1 MLLNFNMLFQLVL
14 TKFFKSE
21 LVLCLLKFLHMI
33 KLCKEPFGFP
43 NTVHWIVIYLV
54 DSVPT
59 FKQLGPD
66 GQIGQSKKCQICLVS
81 LFCGLIYCCSRGS
94 LMFCSRSSLC
104 PSPFSTAT
112 CKLQRWKKVPGY
124 LPVFLILVIVVF
136 FLNLIKEN
144 NSQLKK
150 QLQNLEEALE
160 STRQSAKNEE
170 HKSNL
175 LIAEKVKKKSA
186 IFCCSFL

>member
-1 MLLNFNMLFQLVL
+1 MGGKSCFSHTSASNLRRPFQSPLLRYMAEILMLLNFNMLFQLVL

-66 GQIGQSKKCQICLVS
+66 G
-81 LFCGLIYCCSRGS
+81 
-94 LMFCSRSSLC
+94 
-104 PSPFSTAT
+104 
-112 CKLQRWKKVPGY
+112 
-124 LPVFLILVIVVF
+124 
-136 FLNLIKEN
+136 
-144 NSQLKK
+144 
-150 QLQNLEEALE
+150 
-160 STRQSAKNEE
+160 
-170 HKSNL
+170 
-175 LIAEKVKKKSA
+175 
-186 IFCCSFL
+186 

>member
-1 MLLNFNMLFQLVL
+1 MDLYGKLCKRDRVAKAVYLIQMLPTFGGRCNRYFWDIRLKILRLPNFNMLFQLVL

-66 GQIGQSKKCQICLVS
+66 G
-81 LFCGLIYCCSRGS
+81 
-94 LMFCSRSSLC
+94 
-104 PSPFSTAT
+104 
-112 CKLQRWKKVPGY
+112 
-124 LPVFLILVIVVF
+124 
-136 FLNLIKEN
+136 
-144 NSQLKK
+144 
-150 QLQNLEEALE
+150 
-160 STRQSAKNEE
+160 
-170 HKSNL
+170 
-175 LIAEKVKKKSA
+175 
-186 IFCCSFL
+186 